1 MLWVYTFIY
10 YLIAGLI
17 LPREFLKRPRN
28 LRLKWLRDKFAIF
41 KQKVTHSS
49 RSFIWVHC
57 VSVGEVIALSTLI
70 KKLSKNYNIL
80 LSTITD
86 TGQKVAKDRFKGLP
100 VETIYLPLDCPF
112 AIKRTLKA
120 FNPKALIIA
129 ETEIWPNLIHTAAKK
144 IPVFLVNARLSEKSF
159 KNYQKVKFFFK
170 KVLDK
175 LTLVVVQDKI
185 YQEKFKALGVKEEK
199 IVVTGNTKFDLE
211 IPYVEFF
218 WEGWVKKPVVIAGS
232 THHPEEEIITKAFLS
247 AVNQGTLL
255 IVPRHPERFD
265 EVFSRLN
272 LMLDNLEDV
281 KLYRLSALS
290 KEFSDLKEVKRC
302 VLLID
307 QIGILGSLYRIG
319 DLAIIGGSFIPHG
332 GQNPLEAFYW
342 KKPVI
347 FGPSMENFPFIQEF
361 LEKKACI
368 QTKPEN
374 LSETLHHLLKNPE
387 KLKALS
393 EKAYQIYLSKTGATE
408 KILNLL
414 ERYL

>member
-1 MLWVYTFIY
+1 
-10 YLIAGLI
+10 
-17 LPREFLKRPRN
+17 
-28 LRLKWLRDKFAIF
+28 
-41 KQKVTHSS
+41 
-49 RSFIWVHC
+49 
-57 VSVGEVIALSTLI
+57 
-70 KKLSKNYNIL
+70 
-80 LSTITD
+80 
-86 TGQKVAKDRFKGLP
+86 
-100 VETIYLPLDCPF
+100 
-112 AIKRTLKA
+112 
-120 FNPKALIIA
+120 
-129 ETEIWPNLIHTAAKK
+129 
-144 IPVFLVNARLSEKSF
+144 
-159 KNYQKVKFFFK
+159 
-170 KVLDK
+170 
-175 LTLVVVQDKI
+175 
-185 YQEKFKALGVKEEK
+185 
-199 IVVTGNTKFDLE
+199 VTGNTKFDLE
-211 IPYVEFF
+211 IPDVEFF

-361 LEKKACI
+361 LEKEACI

>member
-129 ETEIWPNLIHTAAKK
+129 ETEIWPNLIHTSAKK

-159 KNYQKVKFFFK
+159 KNYQKVRFFIK
-170 KVLDK
+170 KVLDR
-175 LTLVVVQDKI
+175 LSLVVVQDNI
-185 YQEKFKALGVKEEK
+185 YQERFRALGVKEEK

-218 WEGWVKKPVVIAGS
+218 WESWVKKPVVIAGS
-232 THHPEEEIITKAFLS
+232 THHPEEELITKAFLS

-290 KEFSDLKEVKRC
+290 KEFSDLKEAKRC

-342 KKPVI
+342 KKPVVM
-347 FGPSMENFPFIQEF
+347 GPSMGNFPFIQEF
-361 LEKKACI
+361 LEKEACI

-387 KLKALS
+387 KLKTLS

-414 ERYL
+414 EKYL

>member
-170 KVLDK
+170 KVLD
-175 LTLVVVQDKI
+175 
-185 YQEKFKALGVKEEK
+185 
-199 IVVTGNTKFDLE
+199 
-211 IPYVEFF
+211 
-218 WEGWVKKPVVIAGS
+218 
-232 THHPEEEIITKAFLS
+232 
-247 AVNQGTLL
+247 
-255 IVPRHPERFD
+255 
-265 EVFSRLN
+265 
-272 LMLDNLEDV
+272 
-281 KLYRLSALS
+281 
-290 KEFSDLKEVKRC
+290 
-302 VLLID
+302 
-307 QIGILGSLYRIG
+307 
-319 DLAIIGGSFIPHG
+319 
-332 GQNPLEAFYW
+332 
-342 KKPVI
+342 
-347 FGPSMENFPFIQEF
+347 
-361 LEKKACI
+361 
-368 QTKPEN
+368 
-374 LSETLHHLLKNPE
+374 
-387 KLKALS
+387 
-393 EKAYQIYLSKTGATE
+393 
-408 KILNLL
+408 
-414 ERYL
+414 